1 MSFYYMKMDIYLIFY
16 LIENIMPYSNFKLIT
31 GQRCAIDELIM
42 YVNKIRCIF
51 SLFMCYTNH

>member
-1 MSFYYMKMDIYLIFY
+1 MKMDIYLIFY